1 MPVRPLDLLDLPT
14 IYRYRHASLALDIT
28 RALTRGD
35 PLGPI
40 GLLAYLNP
48 TRHVYT
54 AVSKHD
60 DQAPLMGSVTHRE
73 NDTSARL
80 SFLAPRDDL
89 VTDGLPALL
98 DHLAEQ
104 AGKWGAVHVQAEV
117 DELSPVFKTLR
128 RAGFAVYAWQRV
140 WDLSTLSSDESSS
153 TFWMRARQRDLLA
166 VHNLYFQIMPALLQ
180 PVQTSP
186 KRVSG
191 MVLREADEVRGYVEL
206 IYGPYGILLNPLI
219 HPNVEKAAERLSN
232 LVRALPDRRGRPI
245 YLCMRSYQTWLEPAL
260 EDLGALSGPRQ
271 AVMVKYLAAAQRAE
285 KLAAN
290 PEAAWAKPAAP
301 MAHTSNRGGLQAK
314 QELNLLRESG
324 RPVPEPIVWKE

>member
-1 MPVRPLDLLDLPT
+1 
-14 IYRYRHASLALDIT
+14 
-28 RALTRGD
+28 
-35 PLGPI
+35 
-40 GLLAYLNP
+40 
-48 TRHVYT
+48 
-54 AVSKHD
+54 
-60 DQAPLMGSVTHRE
+60 
-73 NDTSARL
+73 
-80 SFLAPRDDL
+80 
-89 VTDGLPALL
+89 
-98 DHLAEQ
+98 
-104 AGKWGAVHVQAEV
+104 
-117 DELSPVFKTLR
+117 
-128 RAGFAVYAWQRV
+128 
-140 WDLSTLSSDESSS
+140 
-153 TFWMRARQRDLLA
+153 MRARQRDLLA

-180 PVQTSP
+180 PVQASP

>member
-14 IYRYRHASLALDIT
+14 VYRYRHASLALDIT

-35 PLGPI
+35 PLGPM

-54 AVSKHD
+54 AVSTHD

-128 RAGFAVYAWQRV
+128 RAGFAVYAWHSRRT
-140 WDLSTLSSDESSS
+140 S
-153 TFWMRARQRDLLA
+153 RPAR
-166 VHNLYFQIMPALLQ
+166 
-180 PVQTSP
+180 
-186 KRVSG
+186 SG
-191 MVLREADEVRGYVEL
+191 
-206 IYGPYGILLNPLI
+206 
-219 HPNVEKAAERLSN
+219 
-232 LVRALPDRRGRPI
+232 
-245 YLCMRSYQTWLEPAL
+245 CEPASAICL
-260 EDLGALSGPRQ
+260 PFTICITRSCRPCCNLFKPPRSVYQ
-271 AVMVKYLAAAQRAE
+271 A
-285 KLAAN
+285 
-290 PEAAWAKPAAP
+290 
-301 MAHTSNRGGLQAK
+301 
-314 QELNLLRESG
+314 
-324 RPVPEPIVWKE
+324 